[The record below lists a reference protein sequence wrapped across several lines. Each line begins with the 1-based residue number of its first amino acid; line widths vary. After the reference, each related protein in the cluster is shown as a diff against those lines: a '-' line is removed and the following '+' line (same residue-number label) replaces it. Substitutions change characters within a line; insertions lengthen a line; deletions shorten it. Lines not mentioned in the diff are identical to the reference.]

1 MPRSAKGPVPARRDL
16 EPTAPKAP
24 EARQSMGLPA
34 TREDLEL
41 IRQDCLA
48 MVKKRAMLSAGATVL
63 PLPGADVGADIAL
76 LMDLLPAI
84 NRKFGLSAEQI
95 ETLDPHIKKV
105 ILVTVTSVG
114 SQLIGRVVTATVI
127 RQVLLRFGL
136 RVATKSV
143 VRVVPILGQLV
154 SAGISFGAMRT
165 LGNAH
170 VEDCYEVARQTLTI
184 ARM

>member
-1 MPRSAKGPVPARRDL
+1 
-16 EPTAPKAP
+16 
-24 EARQSMGLPA
+24 MGLPA
-34 TREDLEL
+34 TRKDLEL

-114 SQLIGRVVTATVI
+114 SQFRARGHRDRHSSGAAASRPARCNQVGCSHGTHYWPACLGRDQF
-127 RQVLLRFGL
+127 R
-136 RVATKSV
+136 
-143 VRVVPILGQLV
+143 
-154 SAGISFGAMRT
+154 
-165 LGNAH
+165 GNAH
-170 VEDCYEVARQTLTI
+170 TGQCPCRGLL
-184 ARM
+184 